1 MKTVKIG
8 ISGMHCQGCV
18 RAVTDALA
26 ATPGVVRVDVSLER
40 EAAAVEIDAGA
51 ATEEQLQLLE
61 EVIRQAGFVP
71 HAHSS
76 LSDLS
81 LTTGEPTSTGKAA
94 GTELYSIDKPSQ
106 DVVESSPNRANSASI
121 SLQSPTTSS
130 TSSLKLEIEGM
141 HCASCVGQV
150 EAALSR
156 VEQVASAHVNLPLK
170 LATVRGADSSQ
181 PPSVVALIAAVRQ
194 AGFTAQVAEDS
205 AERVA
210 RIESRDR
217 AERRGWLARAVA
229 SAAALSFLLAAGP
242 LQWIPAW
249 AGWPSLVI
257 ATALQFY
264 AGGPFFLGAMRR
276 FSAGSANMD
285 TLVAL
290 GTSVA
295 FVTAVAGQFGVGERM
310 AFVEPAMIFAFL
322 TTGKWLE
329 SRARGQASK
338 AIFGLMRLASDQTRV
353 IRDGDV
359 IVLATRDVVCGE
371 TIVVEP
377 GETSPLDAI
386 VANGSSHMNESWLTG
401 ESTPVPKQVGDT
413 VFAGAIN
420 LDGALQANVI
430 RELDD
435 TTLAQVVH
443 LVHETQQTKTDIQR
457 LADQVVA
464 WFVPAVLAIAL
475 VTVIGWSAAGDWS
488 SGLRC
493 AIAVLVVACP
503 CALGLATPMAILVG
517 SSRGANRGILVKNA
531 QSLESGGI
539 VDVVLLDKTGTITA
553 GRPEVVAVGAGIEG
567 AGTEGAEDDLFRIAA
582 SVESLSRHPL
592 AAAVAREA
600 KRRGLQTQVGAE
612 LKIHEGLGI
621 EAELGTERILI
632 GAPSLLEQRG
642 ITLSETSLLNSGE
655 HERAGRTVVW
665 VSRQEKCLGWI
676 AIADPAPPD
685 SRQAVAQLLERSIE
699 VVMLTGDQESTAK
712 AVAAEVGISSVH
724 AELKPQDKLDIVHRL
739 RKQGHVVAMV
749 GDGVNDGPALVAAD
763 VGLAMGAGA
772 DIAVDSA
779 DIVLVNS
786 GLQGAVDALDLAR
799 STRAIIRQNLAWAF
813 GYNIVLLPIAAG
825 VFATAGL
832 RLHPAMAAAAM
843 AMSSISVVLNAL
855 RVGWRPSH

>member
-1 MKTVKIG
+1 M
-8 ISGMHCQGCV
+8 
-18 RAVTDALA
+18 
-26 ATPGVVRVDVSLER
+26 
-40 EAAAVEIDAGA
+40 
-51 ATEEQLQLLE
+51 
-61 EVIRQAGFVP
+61 
-71 HAHSS
+71 
-76 LSDLS
+76 
-81 LTTGEPTSTGKAA
+81 
-94 GTELYSIDKPSQ
+94 
-106 DVVESSPNRANSASI
+106 
-121 SLQSPTTSS
+121 
-130 TSSLKLEIEGM
+130 
-141 HCASCVGQV
+141 
-150 EAALSR
+150 
-156 VEQVASAHVNLPLK
+156 
-170 LATVRGADSSQ
+170 
-181 PPSVVALIAAVRQ
+181 
-194 AGFTAQVAEDS
+194 
-205 AERVA
+205 
-210 RIESRDR
+210 
-217 AERRGWLARAVA
+217 
-229 SAAALSFLLAAGP
+229 
-242 LQWIPAW
+242 
-249 AGWPSLVI
+249 
-257 ATALQFY
+257 
-264 AGGPFFLGAMRR
+264 
-276 FSAGSANMD
+276 
-285 TLVAL
+285 
-290 GTSVA
+290 
-295 FVTAVAGQFGVGERM
+295 
-310 AFVEPAMIFAFL
+310 
-322 TTGKWLE
+322 
-329 SRARGQASK
+329 
-338 AIFGLMRLASDQTRV
+338 
-353 IRDGDV
+353 
-359 IVLATRDVVCGE
+359 
-371 TIVVEP
+371 
-377 GETSPLDAI
+377 
-386 VANGSSHMNESWLTG
+386 
-401 ESTPVPKQVGDT
+401 
-413 VFAGAIN
+413 
-420 LDGALQANVI
+420 I